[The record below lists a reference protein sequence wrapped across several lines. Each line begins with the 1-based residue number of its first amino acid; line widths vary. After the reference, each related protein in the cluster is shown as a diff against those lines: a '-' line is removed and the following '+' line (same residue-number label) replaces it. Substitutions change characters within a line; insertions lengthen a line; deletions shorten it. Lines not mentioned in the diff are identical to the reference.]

1 MEEGEEEKFKFRIL
15 LIYSGVLFIHQNGSI
30 MVNTIPLYNLQ
41 GRILQ
46 MEVMSHK
53 LKILV
58 NVTGLFAVI

>member
-46 MEVMSHK
+46 MEVMSK
-53 LKILV
+53 FIILV
-58 NVTGLFAVI
+58 IVIGLFAVI